1 MNAYQKQC
9 IADAESI
16 TAVGPLPDTV
26 KIYTDTCP
34 ECARLYM
41 AWVGEA
47 NAEER
52 ATVKGQ
58 YMQHLR
64 TCHHAL
70 ARWQR

>member
-1 MNAYQKQC
+1 MTTVQEEC
-9 IADAESI
+9 IKLAAAIQPGD
-16 TAVGPLPDTV
+16 TLPE
-26 KIYTDTCP
+26 IHASRGCP

-64 TCHHAL
+64 TCEHAL